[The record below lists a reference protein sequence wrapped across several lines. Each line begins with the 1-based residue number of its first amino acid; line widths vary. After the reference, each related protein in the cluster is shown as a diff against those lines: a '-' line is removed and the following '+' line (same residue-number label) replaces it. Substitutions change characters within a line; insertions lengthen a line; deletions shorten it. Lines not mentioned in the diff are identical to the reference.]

1 MSEQNGTQ
9 VLTPNGA
16 VHGDRTGHRTGDR
29 TGEGHG
35 DGTAA
40 VTAPVTAVG
49 TATGADEA
57 RRTERGRFQ
66 RSDSDDPNRLVSIK
80 VPAWLRDQLEDERQR
95 IEPDPRL
102 RRSMEFYASKA
113 LERGIDSL
121 RSIQPI
127 QDPLA

>member
-1 MSEQNGTQ
+1 MSDQNGTT
-9 VLTPNGA
+9 VLTANGA
-16 VHGDRTGHRTGDR
+16 VHGDRTGDR

-35 DGTAA
+35 D
-40 VTAPVTAVG
+40 VTAPVTAPV
-49 TATGADEA
+49 TATGTDTA

-66 RSDSDDPNRLVSIK
+66 RSDSDDPNRQVSIK
-80 VPAWLRDQLEDERQR
+80 VPAWLRNQLEDERQR
-95 IEPDPRL
+95 IEPNPRL
-102 RRSMEFYASKA
+102 RRSLEFYAAKA